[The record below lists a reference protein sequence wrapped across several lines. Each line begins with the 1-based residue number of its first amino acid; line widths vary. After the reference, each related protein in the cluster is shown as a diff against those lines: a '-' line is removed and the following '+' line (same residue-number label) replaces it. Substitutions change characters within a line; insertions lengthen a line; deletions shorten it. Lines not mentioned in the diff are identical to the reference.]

1 MAVDLFVLSITDD
14 SLQFLLG
21 RTSKPRQN
29 TAWAVRRIYIKSTY
43 AWENNGFKGRNETK
57 PHTRS
62 RSQKVMVLRQEKSRI
77 YTATHDQKIKKTA
90 CIQLFL
96 WFCFLFLRCGLS
108 RQIVCTG
115 RNERWITHAILKE
128 IKKIAFKVDGALRF
142 WHFWEPRHH
151 ELAKQH
157 LRNFV
162 VFKNLKNFDGVI
174 YIVHGP
180 LRVLVAW
187 CDSYF
192 WWLLCSRTFARSEFL
207 TTTMC
212 SIKLDSTLH
221 VLW

>member
-1 MAVDLFVLSITDD
+1 MGSKAGTKRNHTLVHGVKRLWFFAKRNLEYT
-14 SLQFLLG
+14 LLL
-21 RTSKPRQN
+21 T
-29 TAWAVRRIYIKSTY
+29 IK
-43 AWENNGFKGRNETK
+43 KLK
-57 PHTRS
+57 
-62 RSQKVMVLRQEKSRI
+62 
-77 YTATHDQKIKKTA
+77 KKTA

-157 LRNFV
+157 LRNFL

-187 CDSYF
+187 YDSYF
-192 WWLLCSRTFARSEFL
+192 WWLLWSRTFARSEFL